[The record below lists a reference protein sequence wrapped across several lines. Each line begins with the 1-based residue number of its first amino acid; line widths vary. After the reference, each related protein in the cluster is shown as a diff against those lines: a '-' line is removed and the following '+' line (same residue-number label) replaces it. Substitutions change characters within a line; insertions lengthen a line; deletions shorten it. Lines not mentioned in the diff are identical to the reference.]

1 MSGVVWGLRSEKSI
15 FRVEPQGGWGRLA
28 AVEAQITTIRY
39 YKFHLK
45 MLIKGGAA

>member
-1 MSGVVWGLRSEKSI
+1 MLEVVWDHRSEKSI
-15 FRVEPQGGWGRLA
+15 YRVEPQVGWGRLA

-45 MLIKGGAA
+45 MQIKGGEA